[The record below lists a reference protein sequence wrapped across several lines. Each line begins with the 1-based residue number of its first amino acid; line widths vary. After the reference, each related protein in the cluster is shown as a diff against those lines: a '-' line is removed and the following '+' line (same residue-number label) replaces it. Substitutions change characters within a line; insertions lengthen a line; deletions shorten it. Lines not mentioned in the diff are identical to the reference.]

1 MKKVILAMMAFC
13 AICVTAAQAASVT
26 ASLLSG
32 KSLEGRLLSLSDT
45 MLVMEPFYYSEKLV
59 KLHPN
64 EVHHFSIPGAGRY
77 SVVDG
82 KFVPDAKTQARIDK
96 QREREAELASTNPN
110 EVIADALKK
119 TGAAALGFGIP
130 SLFVGT
136 ILVAYGSTGLI
147 ALPKNVEEAE
157 KNLTKSKYAT
167 AGYVLLP
174 MGAALTIVGIP
185 LYAHGK
191 RLAEINLK
199 YTGNGAGVAM
209 EF

>member
-1 MKKVILAMMAFC
+1 MKKVIFAMMAFC
-13 AICVTAAQAASVT
+13 AICVTAQAASVT
-26 ASLLSG
+26 ASLLRG
-32 KSLEGRLLSLSDT
+32 KSLEGRLLSLNDT

-130 SLFVGT
+130 SLFAGT

-147 ALPKNVEEAE
+147 ALQKNTEETE
-157 KNLTKSKYAT
+157 KNFKKNKCAA

-185 LYAHGK
+185 LYVHGK